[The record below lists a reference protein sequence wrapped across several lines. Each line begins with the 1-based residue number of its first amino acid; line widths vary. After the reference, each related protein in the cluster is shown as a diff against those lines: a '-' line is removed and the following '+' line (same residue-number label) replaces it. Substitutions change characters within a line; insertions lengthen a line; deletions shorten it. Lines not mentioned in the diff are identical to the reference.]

1 MYDHREEWLKRLKK
15 VRYKSKYKERNDK
28 IFEERMSGK
37 SCREIAEKY
46 GLSQA
51 RVWQLQK
58 IYKMVLRE
66 EMKDVIHS
74 VSPDDSPF
82 KSKWFY
88 RRSKS

>member
-1 MYDHREEWLKRLKK
+1 MKNYDHKEEWLNRLKK

-46 GLSQA
+46 ALSQA

-58 IYKMVLRE
+58 IYKIILSQE
-66 EMKDVIHS
+66 INNDTH
-74 VSPDDSPF
+74 
-82 KSKWFY
+82 
-88 RRSKS
+88 

>member
-1 MYDHREEWLKRLKK
+1 LEQLRKAKIMKNYDHKEEWLNRLKK

-46 GLSQA
+46 ALSQA

-58 IYKMVLRE
+58 IYKIILSQE
-66 EMKDVIHS
+66 INNDTH
-74 VSPDDSPF
+74 
-82 KSKWFY
+82 
-88 RRSKS
+88 